1 MAGWN
6 DRHLPHPL
14 LAPWTDDYGAAS
26 FGAIVPHAVEGN
38 GKHINFTI
46 KYHLTSE
53 ALRDL
58 FTDGSAQYLT
68 VITCPTTSI
77 RTALPTTQDE
87 DVHVLEAGDYAG
99 YLLLTP
105 YVVAA
110 QPIAG
115 YTSEE
120 LADEFR
126 HFRPDGFAAPAGS
139 ILAVGEE
146 TRMDLDESGSPESVI
161 DLVSNPQVDAGLF
174 TVDLEESRIKVY
186 VSPEDKLRI
195 ESLRERGA
203 SSTAGAT
210 LFPSVYLHA
219 VTEALRNLCAYSEDA
234 SWVRSIRQ
242 ALEDKRVTVDDEILK
257 ENALVYAQKLMNKPV
272 GTLLTAFAN
281 QEEE

>member
-6 DRHLPHPL
+6 DRHLPHPV
-14 LAPWTDDYGAAS
+14 LAPWTNDYGAGS

-38 GKHINFTI
+38 GKRINFTI

-58 FTDGSAQYLT
+58 ITDGSAQYVT
-68 VITCPTTSI
+68 IITCPITSS

-105 YVVAA
+105 YIVAA
-110 QPIAG
+110 RPLAG

-126 HFRPDGFAAPAGS
+126 HFRPGGFDVPAGAL
-139 ILAVGEE
+139 LAVGEH
-146 TRMDLDESGSPESVI
+146 TKMDLDDSGSPESVI
-161 DLVSNPQVDAGLF
+161 DLVSNPMVDVGSF
-174 TVDLEESRIKVY
+174 RVDLGEPRIKVY
-186 VSPEDKLRI
+186 VSWEDKLRI

-219 VTEALRNLCAYSEDA
+219 VTEALRNLSAFEDA
-234 SWVRSIRQ
+234 SWVRSIRR
-242 ALEDKRVTVDDEILK
+242 ALEDKRVTVDDEILR
-257 ENALVYAQKLMNKPV
+257 EDALRFAQELMNKPL

>member
-14 LAPWTDDYGAAS
+14 LAPWTDDYGDRS

-38 GKHINFTI
+38 GKNINFTI

-53 ALRDL
+53 TLRDL
-58 FTDGSAQYLT
+58 ITDGSAQYLT
-68 VITCPTTSI
+68 ILTCPITSS
-77 RTALPTTQDE
+77 RTALPATQDE
-87 DVHVLEAGDYAG
+87 DVHVLDAGDYDS

-105 YVVAA
+105 YIVAA
-110 QPIAG
+110 RQLAG

-126 HFRPDGFAAPAGS
+126 QFKPKGFLVSAGS

-146 TRMDLDESGSPESVI
+146 TKMDLDDSGSPQSVI
-161 DLVSNPQVDAGLF
+161 DLVSNPQVESGLF
-174 TVDLEESRIKVY
+174 TVDLAESRIKVH
-186 VSPEDKLRI
+186 VSQEDKLQI

-203 SSTAGAT
+203 NSTAGAT

-219 VTEALRNLCAYSEDA
+219 VTEALRNLSA
-234 SWVRSIRQ
+234 
-242 ALEDKRVTVDDEILK
+242 
-257 ENALVYAQKLMNKPV
+257 
-272 GTLLTAFAN
+272 
-281 QEEE
+281 

>member
-14 LAPWTDDYGAAS
+14 LAPWTDDYIGRS

-46 KYHLTSE
+46 KYHLTSDT
-53 ALRDL
+53 LRDL
-58 FTDGSAQYLT
+58 ISNGRAQYLT
-68 VITCPTTSI
+68 IITCPTTSC

-105 YVVAA
+105 YIVAA
-110 QPIAG
+110 RPLAG
-115 YTSEE
+115 YMSEE

-126 HFRPDGFAAPAGS
+126 QFRPEGFAVPAGS

-146 TRMDLDESGSPESVI
+146 TRMDLDDSGSPESVI
-161 DLVSNPQVDAGLF
+161 DLVSNPLVESGLF

-219 VTEALRNLCAYSEDA
+219 VTEALRNLSACPEDA
-234 SWVRSIRQ
+234 SWARSIRR
-242 ALEDKRVTVDDEILK
+242 ALESNRIAVDDEILRD
-257 ENALVYAQKLMNKPV
+257 NALIYAQKLMDKPV